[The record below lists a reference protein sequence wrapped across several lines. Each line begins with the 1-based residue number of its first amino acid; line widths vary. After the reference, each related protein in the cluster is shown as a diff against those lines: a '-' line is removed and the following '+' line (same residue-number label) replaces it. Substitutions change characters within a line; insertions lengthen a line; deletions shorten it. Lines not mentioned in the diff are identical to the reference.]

1 MCARGGGDRNGRK
14 ERHEVII
21 RKRRDGDKVEL
32 DCLPSRGQAKGIIY
46 KYATRELN
54 GWGRGERRRRMQS
67 HGGVD
72 DASGRRV
79 PNTMFFFIRI
89 IAKGKT
95 ARVMVTKAR
104 RRLLVK
110 SRR

>member
-1 MCARGGGDRNGRK
+1 MVSLHLGKEGLKEKRAEATFSKDRECGRGGGRDRNGRK

-79 PNTMFFFIRI
+79 PNTMF
-89 IAKGKT
+89 
-95 ARVMVTKAR
+95 
-104 RRLLVK
+104 
-110 SRR
+110 